1 MRALVSSTIGGPDQL
16 ELQTFPDPVPQAHEV
31 LVDVKA
37 CGVNFPDTLII
48 RDKYQIKPERPFAP
62 GGEWAGVVVQVG
74 TDVTHL
80 KVGDRIAAT
89 TLYGGMCERR
99 VVEESACIPIPDD
112 MPFADAASFFLTYAT
127 TYYGLK
133 MRGTIKPGET
143 LLILGATGGLGIAA
157 IELGKYFGAKV
168 IAGVSSQDKAKI
180 ALKAGADDVLIYPRA
195 LEGIDAVR
203 ALSQQIKN
211 ICGDAGVDVVYDSLG
226 GSYSEAA
233 LRAMARYGRLLV
245 IGFVAGI
252 PKLPTNLIL
261 LKSCQLVGV
270 SYGGFS
276 RQDSMGHLDICQALI
291 ALYQQ
296 NIIRPHITA
305 HFPLERGGE
314 AISLL
319 ETRQA
324 IGKIVVDVQS

>member
-1 MRALVSSTIGGPDQL
+1 
-16 ELQTFPDPVPQAHEV
+16 
-31 LVDVKA
+31 
-37 CGVNFPDTLII
+37 
-48 RDKYQIKPERPFAP
+48 
-62 GGEWAGVVVQVG
+62 
-74 TDVTHL
+74 
-80 KVGDRIAAT
+80 
-89 TLYGGMCERR
+89 
-99 VVEESACIPIPDD
+99 
-112 MPFADAASFFLTYAT
+112 
-127 TYYGLK
+127 
-133 MRGTIKPGET
+133 
-143 LLILGATGGLGIAA
+143 
-157 IELGKYFGAKV
+157 
-168 IAGVSSQDKAKI
+168 
-180 ALKAGADDVLIYPRA
+180 
-195 LEGIDAVR
+195 
-203 ALSQQIKN
+203 
-211 ICGDAGVDVVYDSLG
+211 
-226 GSYSEAA
+226 
-233 LRAMARYGRLLV
+233 MARYGRLLV